1 MLYALLVF
9 LCLNLNYEP
18 TVVKTVDNA
27 DVIYFVFFSKINVP
41 PRVFLI
47 ICKQNNNNNNN
58 NIRKIDNITK

>member
-47 ICKQNNNNNNN
+47 ICKQQQQQQQQH
-58 NIRKIDNITK
+58 